1 MPKDGPR
8 AECIVQFAASS
19 RRLEE
24 RWHREARANY
34 PPLMDPVRIACV
46 RYLNTAPLVEGLDKL
61 EGVTLIP
68 TVPSRIADAVASGD
82 ADVGLVS
89 IVDAV
94 LCRTPLALLPVGMI
108 GCDGPTHTVRLFSA
122 VPLGSMT
129 TLHADTDSHTSVVLA
144 RVLLKQMH
152 GVAPEVVAFDARER
166 VEHRAASSM
175 PVGASRTLE
184 EAWPESVL
192 LIGDKVV
199 TDHPPEGRYPHQ
211 LDLGEAWKQL
221 TGLPFV
227 YAMWMCRQADL
238 QNPRLA
244 LAAEVLD
251 RQRRHNATRL
261 DWIVAKRAP
270 DARWPVDVA
279 SRYVRELLHYTV
291 GEREREAISKF
302 LSLAHEQG
310 LVPKANLAWADA

>member
-1 MPKDGPR
+1 MGHAGGYGRRGPHPLTPL
-8 AECIVQFAASS
+8 APNYASI
-19 RRLEE
+19 
-24 RWHREARANY
+24 
-34 PPLMDPVRIACV
+34 MDPVRIACV
-46 RYLNTAPLVEGLDKL
+46 RYLNTAPLVEGLDKM

-68 TVPSRIADAVASGD
+68 TVPSRIADAVASGE

-94 LCRTPLALLPVGMI
+94 LCPVPLALLPVGMI

-122 VPLGSMT
+122 APISEIRR
-129 TLHADTDSHTSVVLA
+129 LHADTDSHTSVILA
-144 RVLLKQMH
+144 RVLLKHLH
-152 GVAPEVVAFDARER
+152 GISPEVVPFDARER
-166 VEHRAASSM
+166 VEHPAKSAPIVPARS
-175 PVGASRTLE
+175 LD

-211 LDLGEAWKQL
+211 LDLGEAWKAL

-227 YAMWMCRQADL
+227 YAIWMCRQGEL
-238 QNPRLA
+238 GNPRLA
-244 LAAEVLD
+244 LAAQVLD

-270 DARWPVDVA
+270 EARWPIDVA
-279 SRYVRELLHYTV
+279 SRYVRELLHYNV
-291 GEREREAISKF
+291 GEREREGVAKF
-302 LSLAHEQG
+302 LALAHEQG
-310 LVPKANLAWADA
+310 LVPMPGLVWADA

>member
-1 MPKDGPR
+1 MDGARVRIWATR
-8 AECIVQFAASS
+8 AARTDSSARNYASI
-19 RRLEE
+19 
-24 RWHREARANY
+24 
-34 PPLMDPVRIACV
+34 MDPVRIACV

-68 TVPSRIADAVASGD
+68 TVPSRIADAVASGE

-94 LCRTPLALLPVGMI
+94 MSQTPLALLPVGLI

-122 VPLGSMT
+122 VPISKIT
-129 TLHADTDSHTSVVLA
+129 TLHVDTDSHTSVVLA
-144 RVLLKQMH
+144 RVLLRQIH
-152 GVAPEVVAFDARER
+152 GLTPRIVSFDARER
-166 VEHRAASSM
+166 VEHRSDAAV
-175 PVGASRTLE
+175 PVSGARTLE

-211 LDLGEAWKQL
+211 LDLGEAWKEL

-227 YAMWMCRQADL
+227 YAIWMCRRAEL
-238 QNPRLA
+238 GNPRVA
-244 LAAEVLD
+244 VVAQMLD

-261 DWIVAKRAP
+261 EWIVGRRAGE
-270 DARWPVDVA
+270 ARWPIDVA
-279 SRYVRELLHYTV
+279 SRYVRELLHYGV
-291 GEREREAISKF
+291 GERDREGIERF
-302 LSLAHEQG
+302 LGIAHEQG
-310 LVPKANLAWADA
+310 LVPRPHLVWADA